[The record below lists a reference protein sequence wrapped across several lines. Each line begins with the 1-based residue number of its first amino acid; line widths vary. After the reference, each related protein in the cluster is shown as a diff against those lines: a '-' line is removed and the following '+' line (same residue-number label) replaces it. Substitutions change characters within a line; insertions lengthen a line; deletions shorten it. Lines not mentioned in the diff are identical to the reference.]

1 MRWWR
6 WSWYP
11 WSLGQLF
18 LTKRLTS
25 EQSPTLFELELGN
38 LTSVKLKHC
47 WSQPSKLVGLETPVK
62 ATIPKMS
69 EKCKNRAKAKYTKNK
84 PVKKSLWWGEEPVAR
99 RRAYGEAKKF
109 HRSSNP
115 PLEGWTTAPL
125 GGVNDNPARKCSE
138 QQVEL
143 LNLNHYSSSCLFFFI
158 CVYFLC
164 YFYSVVHLA

>member
-6 WSWYP
+6 WSGYP

-84 PVKKSLWWGEEPVAR
+84 PVKKSLWWGEEPVVR
-99 RRAYGEAKKF
+99 RRAWGEAKTLWRGKEVSPEF
-109 HRSSNP
+109 QP
-115 PLEGWTTAPL
+115 PL
-125 GGVNDNPARKCSE
+125 GGVN
-138 QQVEL
+138 
-143 LNLNHYSSSCLFFFI
+143 YSPPRRGERQPCQEVQWTTSRI
-158 CVYFLC
+158 
-164 YFYSVVHLA
+164 A